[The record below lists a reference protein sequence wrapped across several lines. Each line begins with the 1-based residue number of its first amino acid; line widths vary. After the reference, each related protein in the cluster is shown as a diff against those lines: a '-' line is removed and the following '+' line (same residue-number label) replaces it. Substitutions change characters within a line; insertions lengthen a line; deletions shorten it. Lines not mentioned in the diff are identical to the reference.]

1 MPVTVCFSLILS
13 SFQLLCCCVYFLCG
27 FFHCL
32 LVFLFFFA
40 SHVINIKDSKDFSK
54 DQDPVHSVLKGE
66 NRKIRAGLLS

>member
-1 MPVTVCFSLILS
+1 MCIFS
-13 SFQLLCCCVYFLCG
+13 VA
-27 FFHCL
+27 FFTACL
-32 LVFLFFFA
+32 FFCFFFA